1 MWQVTCDRWRLTH
14 DKWHMTCDTWHVTH
28 DMWHMDVTCD
38 IVFILFLRYIFF
50 FYAQVK
56 MINVSIKMACIQDLR
71 VWRNSLHN
79 YVNSGRAPYD
89 HIYKNRLWQPVK
101 NNLVMII
108 FVFTNK
114 TISSKLVT
122 RASMVSTNY
131 NFTIALLVGPWTS
144 RHPSRRSAPSQWTD
158 MNKRVCWCLQLK

>member
-1 MWQVTCDRWRLTH
+1 MWQVKVDTWYMTH
-14 DKWHMTCDTWHVTH
+14 DMWHMTCDTWHVTH
-28 DMWHMDVTCD
+28 DMWHMGCHMWHC
-38 IVFILFLRYIFF
+38 FYPFFKIFF
-50 FYAQVK
+50 F